1 MPKWKTLWI
10 LAFIL
15 LIGAVLRFL
24 GLGSSELLFD
34 EGLYALR
41 SIGYLDYLDAAA
53 QPTPVEWLAN
63 QDLPWW
69 TSLSFHDHPPLI
81 FLIQH
86 LSFKLFGDSLFAAR
100 LPSAIFGILSIL
112 LVYLIALRITN
123 LNKLRIPNSFALIA
137 AALFSISFA
146 AVGVSRLAMMESVL
160 FFFILLNIYFFLRF
174 LEDKKYWF
182 FFGASLG
189 LAFLTKYTAIFLI
202 PAYLIFLL
210 AAKSPL
216 LKSKYLYASI
226 FAAILLFSP
235 VIIYNIYF
243 YSAFGHFDLQFAT
256 LLRQKTPFW
265 QGESGKTQ
273 EPFSNILENA
283 LAIYSTPLL
292 VAIVFGAAVS
302 VFVQNRQNRLLLL
315 FLLFQTLMF
324 LPMGSAIRFISL
336 YIISGVFA
344 ATLGFKWIWEKF
356 GSKFAFPAVFLV
368 FVFELMLTLNLAF
381 FNAPDYG
388 VVQLDKYFDL
398 VLGEGRSAATP
409 THPNQ
414 HLDKIIKQYAAYFPE
429 TLPPTGIIYDE
440 NIDSG
445 AKLWL
450 FSRRQFYRGIPI
462 MPAADFEEKL
472 KNGKGAMFEGYE
484 LYFVKAGP
492 GAPLIPAR
500 PMPYAGEVENLLL
513 DYGKT
518 KPDFTAKSGDGEP
531 AFNVYKF
538 SL

>member
-174 LEDKKYWF
+174 
-182 FFGASLG
+182 
-189 LAFLTKYTAIFLI
+189 
-202 PAYLIFLL
+202 
-210 AAKSPL
+210 PL
-216 LKSKYLYASI
+216 
-226 FAAILLFSP
+226 
-235 VIIYNIYF
+235 
-243 YSAFGHFDLQFAT
+243 D
-256 LLRQKTPFW
+256 
-265 QGESGKTQ
+265 
-273 EPFSNILENA
+273 
-283 LAIYSTPLL
+283 
-292 VAIVFGAAVS
+292 
-302 VFVQNRQNRLLLL
+302 L
-315 FLLFQTLMF
+315 FLYCF
-324 LPMGSAIRFISL
+324 P
-336 YIISGVFA
+336 YI
-344 ATLGFKWIWEKF
+344 L
-356 GSKFAFPAVFLV
+356 
-368 FVFELMLTLNLAF
+368 
-381 FNAPDYG
+381 
-388 VVQLDKYFDL
+388 
-398 VLGEGRSAATP
+398 
-409 THPNQ
+409 
-414 HLDKIIKQYAAYFPE
+414 IIF
-429 TLPPTGIIYDE
+429 
-440 NIDSG
+440 
-445 AKLWL
+445 
-450 FSRRQFYRGIPI
+450 
-462 MPAADFEEKL
+462 
-472 KNGKGAMFEGYE
+472 
-484 LYFVKAGP
+484 
-492 GAPLIPAR
+492 
-500 PMPYAGEVENLLL
+500 
-513 DYGKT
+513 
-518 KPDFTAKSGDGEP
+518 
-531 AFNVYKF
+531 
-538 SL
+538 